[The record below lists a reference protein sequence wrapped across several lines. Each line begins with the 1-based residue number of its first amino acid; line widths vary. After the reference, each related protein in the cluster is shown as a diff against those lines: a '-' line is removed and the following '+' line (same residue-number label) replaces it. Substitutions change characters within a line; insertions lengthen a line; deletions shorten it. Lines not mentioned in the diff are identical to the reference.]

1 MNTENQRFC
10 LIVYLMKIPCEEHAR
25 FRLYLHHMS
34 KTPAKGNA
42 SSLSKRKVASKVIV
56 VLLSAFFIAAPSV
69 LNLKAGVGI
78 SPILSGSM
86 RPYAQPGDAFVTR
99 DVLASTL
106 KVGDIIAVHSATT
119 GTAYAHRIVQITIQS
134 GLLRIV
140 TKGDAN
146 PSSEV
151 DPFMIS
157 PNKLGSKNIAR
168 VKFIGYVLVYLTS
181 MHGRQLASSLLVFA
195 NVLVLFMFLF
205 RKKIPFL
212 NSHAEE
218 VYRELYSETQEVK
231 TMKEKELAVYKE
243 LFEEAQL
250 AHNQKDSDLKIYREL
265 FAEAQEVKEIR
276 EDELIEMLEEVK
288 SLTNTKE
295 NTNA

>member
-1 MNTENQRFC
+1 
-10 LIVYLMKIPCEEHAR
+10 MKIPCEEHAR
-25 FRLYLHHMS
+25 FRLYLHRMS
-34 KTPAKGNA
+34 KTPAKANA
-42 SSLSKRKVASKVIV
+42 SSLSKRKVASKVVV
-56 VLLSAFFIAAPSV
+56 VLLSALFIAAPSI
-69 LNLKAGVGI
+69 LNLKAGIGI

-86 RPYAQPGDAFVTR
+86 KPYANPGDAFLTQ

-106 KVGDIIAVHSATT
+106 KVGDVIAVHSASS
-119 GTAYAHRIVQITIQS
+119 GTPYAHRIVQITIQS

-157 PNKLGSKNIAR
+157 PNKLVSKNIAR

-218 VYRELYSETQEVK
+218 VYRDLYSEAQEVK
-231 TMKEKELAVYKE
+231 FIREKELAVYKE
-243 LFEEAQL
+243 LFEESQL
-250 AHNQKDSDLKIYREL
+250 SRKHKDSDLAVYREL
-265 FAEAQEVKEIR
+265 FAEAQEVREIR
-276 EDELIEMLEEVK
+276 EDELFEMLEEVQA
-288 SLTNTKE
+288 LDNIKE